1 MKISEKESIEETGK
15 AAATL
20 SIIEIGLGSLLHS
33 FKIPFAG
40 HFLSLNQIAFLSRIS
55 FKLKSK
61 KSALEISL
69 ITSFLKSLSPSGKK
83 LTPMLAIAAQGIFY
97 YLGLFLFGTNYLGL
111 LVAVI
116 FSSLW
121 GFIQP
126 ILFIY
131 LLFGKNS
138 VAVAEH
144 FLNEFK
150 NVFPNCESYLIAIV
164 LTFVILKC
172 ILAYWIS
179 VVAIKVSEERFT
191 IFQNKFN
198 IKVKPKN
205 YKTSANYLMAIYDLL
220 NPTFIISF
228 ILTSFFFIFS
238 NSSKSAMIWGLLRPL
253 AIGYIIFYAIRVY
266 PTDRLVAFL
275 RKMGFIK
282 ISKTLE
288 YAISIINNRNKDIEK
303 EVNAN
308 QN

>member
-1 MKISEKESIEETGK
+1 MKISEKESIEETGR
-15 AAATL
+15 AAAAL
-20 SIIEIGLGSLLHS
+20 SIIEIGLGSFLHS

-61 KSALEISL
+61 KSALEISI
-69 ITSFLKSLSPSGKK
+69 ITSLLKSLSPSGKK
-83 LTPMLAIAAQGIFY
+83 LTPMLAIAAQGIFF
-97 YLGLFLFGTNYLGL
+97 YLGLFLFGTNYLSL

-150 NVFPNCESYLIAIV
+150 NVFPNCETYLITIV

-172 ILAYWIS
+172 ILAYFIS
-179 VVAIKVSEERFT
+179 ITAIKVSEEQFT
-191 IFQNKFN
+191 IFQNKFSL
-198 IKVKPKN
+198 KLKAKT
-205 YKTSANYLMAIYDLL
+205 YKTRSNYLMALYDLL

-238 NSSKSAMIWGLLRPL
+238 NSSRSVMIWGLLRPL

-266 PTDRLVAFL
+266 PADKLVAFL
-275 RKMGFIK
+275 RKMGLIK

-288 YAISIINNRNKDIEK
+288 YAISIINTEKDARKREEDCI
-303 EVNAN
+303 
-308 QN
+308 

>member
-1 MKISEKESIEETGK
+1 M
-15 AAATL
+15 
-20 SIIEIGLGSLLHS
+20 
-33 FKIPFAG
+33 
-40 HFLSLNQIAFLSRIS
+40 
-55 FKLKSK
+55 
-61 KSALEISL
+61 
-69 ITSFLKSLSPSGKK
+69 
-83 LTPMLAIAAQGIFY
+83 
-97 YLGLFLFGTNYLGL
+97 
-111 LVAVI
+111 
-116 FSSLW
+116 
-121 GFIQP
+121 
-126 ILFIY
+126 
-131 LLFGKNS
+131 
-138 VAVAEH
+138 
-144 FLNEFK
+144 NEFK